1 MLLPPLKRD
10 QQNCQIND
18 DYYMV
23 NMDTFNVLPRRFYR
37 EHSFESVYRHDSGRF
52 YREHSFESVTVM
64 ILDDFTGSTILN
76 QFTVMILDHFT
87 GSTILQGHYLPPRLS
102 NQPGGHYLSPGH
114 PAWGSSR

>member
-52 YREHSFESVTVM
+52 YREHSFESVYRHDSGRFYREHNFESVYRH
-64 ILDDFTGSTILN
+64 DSGPFYREHNFTGPL
-76 QFTVMILDHFT
+76 FA
-87 GSTILQGHYLPPRLS
+87 P
-102 NQPGGHYLSPGH
+102 
-114 PAWGSSR
+114 